1 MRTFFVVVV
10 VVGWGI
16 RIVII
21 RVYELAVW
29 FHGSTWPGFPHS
41 SDFYENNKFLGKQKS
56 LLVFLF
62 GFFLFPWVWFVAL
75 TPALFSGVFC
85 RCCCYRL
92 SWFVEGRRR
101 RSCLNVEIN
110 FVTGLCLNVSFFH
123 FFVVLYCVPV
133 RDRWLDGWRVGWMN
147 GLVGCCEGLPWPG
160 HLCSSAWFHISVFL
174 QFVLPPPL
182 LSSSIA
188 IVIISTRPFVAI
200 IIFAKLWLLA
210 KLYLWPGGVNHDR
223 RQ

>member
-10 VVGWGI
+10 VDWGI

-21 RVYELAVW
+21 WVYELAVQ

-56 LLVFLF
+56 LLVFFYLD
-62 GFFLFPWVWFVAL
+62 FFFISLGL
-75 TPALFSGVFC
+75 IRCSDSGTFFFAGGDSL
-85 RCCCYRL
+85 YRL

-174 QFVLPPPL
+174 QFVLPSPL
-182 LSSSIA
+182 PLSSSIA

-210 KLYLWPGGVNHDR
+210 KLYL
-223 RQ
+223 